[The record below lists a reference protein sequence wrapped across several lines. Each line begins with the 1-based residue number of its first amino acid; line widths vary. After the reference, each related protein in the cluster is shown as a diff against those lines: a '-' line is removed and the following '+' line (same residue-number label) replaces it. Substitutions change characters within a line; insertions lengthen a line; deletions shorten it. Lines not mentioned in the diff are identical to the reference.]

1 MAAQDDL
8 WAYAKSVYDA
18 DGLVTL
24 TNIRDRSA
32 TAIDETVGTAAAL
45 SAIRLWPA
53 YAQVAFDETDGLHL
67 EVGAK
72 AVIAVLWER
81 GGTSSSIEQVKWDT
95 VFGDDGM
102 VSKVRRTNPRGRP
115 GPSSNSG
122 TITTAESGTQYGWS
136 DPASMPP
143 GFLPRKFDKSAEG

>member
-1 MAAQDDL
+1 M
-8 WAYAKSVYDA
+8 
-18 DGLVTL
+18 
-24 TNIRDRSA
+24 
-32 TAIDETVGTAAAL
+32 

-72 AVIAVLWER
+72 AVVAVLWER

-95 VFGDDGM
+95 VFGGDGM
-102 VSKVRRTNPRGRP
+102 IEKVRSTNPRGRP

-143 GFLPRKFDKSAEG
+143 GFLPRKFDKSAED